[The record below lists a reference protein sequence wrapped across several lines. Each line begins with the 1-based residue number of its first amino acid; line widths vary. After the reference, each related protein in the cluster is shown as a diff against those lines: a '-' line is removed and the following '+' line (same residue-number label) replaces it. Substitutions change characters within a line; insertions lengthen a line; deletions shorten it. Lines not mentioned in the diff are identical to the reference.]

1 MLKKDK
7 YVFLEVYRLMVLKS
21 IQKQQFLHSVMS
33 YINLSLFTNNKD
45 PSLTTSKNPDTESL
59 AFTFRLAYRHWF
71 DVVRPQLIT
80 NTLTSDSLFNLLSK
94 QVLLIDSLVNRFQL
108 EAESKIPRLRTFQLI
123 AMLITTLVGRL
134 F

>member
-1 MLKKDK
+1 
-7 YVFLEVYRLMVLKS
+7 MVLKS